1 MKQLER
7 ISFKNDGGWD
17 AIRVFARNAA
27 FYLFSGLAA
36 ASVVSSLTDS
46 TPHWRATTRT
56 YIVGCVCVSLAVL
69 LAPRKR
75 LVVLDIAFFCWM
87 SIVLTRL
94 IDGMQAADM
103 YRALLEARGDSE
115 GG

>member
-27 FYLFSGLAA
+27 FYCVSGLAA
-36 ASVVSSLTDS
+36 SSVVSFIIDS
-46 TPHWRATTRT
+46 TPHWRATTWD
-56 YIVGCVCVSLAVL
+56 YVACCVCVSLAVL

-75 LVVLDIAFFCWM
+75 SVVLDIAFFCWI
-87 SIVLTRL
+87 SIALIRL
-94 IDGMQAADM
+94 IDGWHAAEM
-103 YRALLEARGDSE
+103 YRTLLEARGDSE